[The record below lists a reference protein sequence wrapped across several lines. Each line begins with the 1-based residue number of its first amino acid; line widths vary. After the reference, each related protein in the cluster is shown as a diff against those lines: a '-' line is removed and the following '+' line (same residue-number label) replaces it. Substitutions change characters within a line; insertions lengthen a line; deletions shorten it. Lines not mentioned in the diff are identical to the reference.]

1 MMKMKLNSP
10 IFLIDKDDIIKEMLD
25 NNVTF
30 NENVSIPEDSS
41 SNLSDNENTN
51 QTPQTDTQS
60 PIDSNSDSNEGND
73 NETQLPEE
81 EQEKLAEEFS
91 SYENISD
98 IVFTPENKDIRIE
111 VLKDPDIEETLEK
124 NSTSKVILYE
134 MQLEYNNLLNDYILT
149 HDDDNFEGGEEFNE
163 DNYNKLMLLLNKNN
177 YETTY
182 NEKLNEQNNEG
193 IILTEEQKEDFL
205 IYIKTDNFKER
216 FLNEQI

>member
-1 MMKMKLNSP
+1 MKLNSP

-41 SNLSDNENTN
+41 SNSSDNENTN

-111 VLKDPDIEETLEK
+111 VLKDPDIEETLAK

-134 MQLEYNNLLNDYILT
+134 MQFEYNNLLNDYILT

>member
-1 MMKMKLNSP
+1 MKLNSP

>member
-1 MMKMKLNSP
+1 MKLNSP

-41 SNLSDNENTN
+41 SNSSDNENTN

-81 EQEKLAEEFS
+81 EQERLAEEFS

-111 VLKDPDIEETLEK
+111 VLKDPDIEEKLEK

>member
-1 MMKMKLNSP
+1 MKLNSP

-41 SNLSDNENTN
+41 SNSSDNENTN

-81 EQEKLAEEFS
+81 EQKKLAEEFS

-111 VLKDPDIEETLEK
+111 VLKDPDIEETLAK

>member
-1 MMKMKLNSP
+1 MKLNSP

-41 SNLSDNENTN
+41 SNSSDNENTN

-111 VLKDPDIEETLEK
+111 VLKDPDIEEKLEK

-134 MQLEYNNLLNDYILT
+134 MQFEYNNLLNDYILT
-149 HDDDNFEGGEEFNE
+149 YNNDNFEGGEEFNE

-182 NEKLNEQNNEG
+182 NEKLNERNNEG

>member
-1 MMKMKLNSP
+1 MKLNSP
-10 IFLIDKDDIIKEMLD
+10 IFLIDKDDTIKEMLD

-30 NENVSIPEDSS
+30 NKNVSIPEDSS
-41 SNLSDNENTN
+41 SNSSDNENTN

-73 NETQLPEE
+73 NETRLPEE

-134 MQLEYNNLLNDYILT
+134 MQFEYNNLLNDYILT

-193 IILTEEQKEDFL
+193 IILTKEQKEDFL

>member
-1 MMKMKLNSP
+1 MKLNSP
-10 IFLIDKDDIIKEMLD
+10 IFLIDKDDTIKEMLD

-41 SNLSDNENTN
+41 SNSSDNENTN

-73 NETQLPEE
+73 NETQLPKE

-134 MQLEYNNLLNDYILT
+134 MQFEYNNLLNDYILT

>member
-1 MMKMKLNSP
+1 MKLNSP

-41 SNLSDNENTN
+41 SNSSDNENTN

-163 DNYNKLMLLLNKNN
+163 DNYNKLKIDIS
-177 YETTY
+177 EIDAHT
-182 NEKLNEQNNEG
+182 
-193 IILTEEQKEDFL
+193 
-205 IYIKTDNFKER
+205 
-216 FLNEQI
+216 

>member
-1 MMKMKLNSP
+1 MKLNSP

-41 SNLSDNENTN
+41 SNSSDNENTN

-73 NETQLPEE
+73 NETKLPEE

-98 IVFTPENKDIRIE
+98 IVFTQENKDIRIE
-111 VLKDPDIEETLEK
+111 VLKDPDIEETLAK

>member
-1 MMKMKLNSP
+1 MKLNSP

-41 SNLSDNENTN
+41 SNSSDNENTN

>member
-1 MMKMKLNSP
+1 MKLNSP

-41 SNLSDNENTN
+41 SNSSDNENTN

-134 MQLEYNNLLNDYILT
+134 MQFEYNNLLNDYILT
-149 HDDDNFEGGEEFNE
+149 YDDDNFEGGEEFNE

>member
-1 MMKMKLNSP
+1 MKLNSP

-73 NETQLPEE
+73 NETQLPKE

-134 MQLEYNNLLNDYILT
+134 MQFEYNNLLNDYILT

>member
-1 MMKMKLNSP
+1 MKLNSP
-10 IFLIDKDDIIKEMLD
+10 IFLIDKDDMIKEMLD

-41 SNLSDNENTN
+41 SNSSDNENTN

-149 HDDDNFEGGEEFNE
+149 HDDDNFEGGEEFNK

>member
-1 MMKMKLNSP
+1 MKLNSP

-30 NENVSIPEDSS
+30 NENVSIPENSS
-41 SNLSDNENTN
+41 SNSSDNENTN

-111 VLKDPDIEETLEK
+111 VLKDPDIEETLAK

>member
-1 MMKMKLNSP
+1 MKLNSP

-41 SNLSDNENTN
+41 SNSSDNENTN

-73 NETQLPEE
+73 NETKLPEE

-111 VLKDPDIEETLEK
+111 VLKDPDIEETLAK

-134 MQLEYNNLLNDYILT
+134 MQFEYNNLLNDYILT

>member
-1 MMKMKLNSP
+1 MKLNSP

-41 SNLSDNENTN
+41 SNSSDNENTN

-111 VLKDPDIEETLEK
+111 VLKDPDIEETLAK

>member
-1 MMKMKLNSP
+1 MKLNSP
-10 IFLIDKDDIIKEMLD
+10 IFLIDKDDTIKEMLD

-30 NENVSIPEDSS
+30 NKNVSIPEDSS
-41 SNLSDNENTN
+41 SNSSDNENTN

-134 MQLEYNNLLNDYILT
+134 MQFEYNNLLNDYILT
-149 HDDDNFEGGEEFNE
+149 HEDDNFEGGEEFNE

>member
-1 MMKMKLNSP
+1 MKLNSP
-10 IFLIDKDDIIKEMLD
+10 IFLIDKDDTIKEMLD

-41 SNLSDNENTN
+41 SNSSDNENTN
-51 QTPQTDTQS
+51 QKPQTDTQS

-73 NETQLPEE
+73 NETRLPEE

-134 MQLEYNNLLNDYILT
+134 IQLEYNNLLNDYILT

-193 IILTEEQKEDFL
+193 IILTEEQKENFL

>member
-1 MMKMKLNSP
+1 MKLNSP
-10 IFLIDKDDIIKEMLD
+10 IFLIDKDDTIKEMLD

-41 SNLSDNENTN
+41 SNSSDNENTN
-51 QTPQTDTQS
+51 QKPQTDTQS

-134 MQLEYNNLLNDYILT
+134 IQLEYNNLLNDYILT

-193 IILTEEQKEDFL
+193 IILTEEQKENFL

>member
-1 MMKMKLNSP
+1 MKLNSP

-30 NENVSIPEDSS
+30 NENVSIPENSS
-41 SNLSDNENTN
+41 SNSSDNENTN

-111 VLKDPDIEETLEK
+111 VLKDPDIEETLAK

-134 MQLEYNNLLNDYILT
+134 MQLEYNDLLNDYILT

>member
-1 MMKMKLNSP
+1 MKLNSP

-41 SNLSDNENTN
+41 SNSSDNENTN

-193 IILTEEQKEDFL
+193 IILTEEQKENFL

>member
-1 MMKMKLNSP
+1 MKLNSP

-41 SNLSDNENTN
+41 SNSSDNENTN

-73 NETQLPEE
+73 NETQLPGE

>member
-1 MMKMKLNSP
+1 MKLNSP
-10 IFLIDKDDIIKEMLD
+10 IFLIDKDDTIKEMLD

-30 NENVSIPEDSS
+30 NKNVSIPEDSS
-41 SNLSDNENTN
+41 SNPSNNENTN

-73 NETQLPEE
+73 NETRLPEE

-193 IILTEEQKEDFL
+193 IILTKEQKEDFL

>member
-1 MMKMKLNSP
+1 MKLNSP

-30 NENVSIPEDSS
+30 NKNVSIPEDSS
-41 SNLSDNENTN
+41 SNSSDNENTN

>member
-1 MMKMKLNSP
+1 MKLNSP

-41 SNLSDNENTN
+41 SNSSDNENTN

-73 NETQLPEE
+73 NETKLPEE

-111 VLKDPDIEETLEK
+111 VLKDPDIEETLAK

>member
-1 MMKMKLNSP
+1 MKLNSP

-41 SNLSDNENTN
+41 SNSSDNENTN

-134 MQLEYNNLLNDYILT
+134 MQFEYNNLLNDYILT

>member
-1 MMKMKLNSP
+1 MKLNSP

-41 SNLSDNENTN
+41 SNSSNNENTN

-81 EQEKLAEEFS
+81 EQKKLAEEFS

>member
-1 MMKMKLNSP
+1 MKLNSP

-41 SNLSDNENTN
+41 SNSSDNENTN

-134 MQLEYNNLLNDYILT
+134 MQFEYNNLLNDYILT
-149 HDDDNFEGGEEFNE
+149 YNNDNFEGGEEFNE

-182 NEKLNEQNNEG
+182 NEKLNERNNEG

>member
-1 MMKMKLNSP
+1 MKLNSP

-30 NENVSIPEDSS
+30 NKNVSIPEDSS
-41 SNLSDNENTN
+41 SNSSDNKNTN

>member
-1 MMKMKLNSP
+1 MKLNSP

-134 MQLEYNNLLNDYILT
+134 MQFEYNNLLNDYILT
-149 HDDDNFEGGEEFNE
+149 HNDDNFEGGEEFNE

>member
-1 MMKMKLNSP
+1 MKLNSP
-10 IFLIDKDDIIKEMLD
+10 IFLIDKDDTIKEMLD

-41 SNLSDNENTN
+41 SNSSDNENTN
-51 QTPQTDTQS
+51 QKPQTDTQS

-73 NETQLPEE
+73 NETQLPEK